1 MMSDYTTTELKET
14 GNKHSLLT
22 QEDID
27 EHLMYEDFLMVCP
40 VSGEV
45 FEMDAEDMDKSFV
58 FWLDEARGQSLE
70 QNRTDL
76 DTITTVLD
84 DAMELGDPYDE
95 FLELSAMITVLEYII
110 EEQETGIRL
119 PTPTTE

>member
-1 MMSDYTTTELKET
+1 MMSDYTTELKET

-45 FEMDAEDMDKSFV
+45 LEMDAEDMDESFV

-84 DAMELGDPYDE
+84 NAMGLGDPYDE

-119 PTPTTE
+119 PTPTTK

>member
-1 MMSDYTTTELKET
+1 MMSDYTTELKET
-14 GNKHSLLT
+14 GNKYSLLT

-27 EHLMYEDFLMVCP
+27 EHLMYEDFLIVCP
-40 VSGEV
+40 VFGKV
-45 FEMDAEDMDKSFV
+45 LEMDAEDMDESFA